1 MISIAQDDRIRHNS
15 RIFDMVS
22 ALTTLYQATLL
33 KDDEFHELAN
43 NATEEGVEKLVTL
56 GTYRTLKSNRPNLP
70 IKIYSMFSL
79 IGTPLKRGQFRLK
92 IFKK

>member
-22 ALTTLYQATLL
+22 AWTTLYQATLL

-43 NATEEGVEKLVTL
+43 NATKEGV
-56 GTYRTLKSNRPNLP
+56 
-70 IKIYSMFSL
+70 
-79 IGTPLKRGQFRLK
+79 
-92 IFKK
+92 

>member
-43 NATEEGVEKLVTL
+43 NATEEDNTFN
-56 GTYRTLKSNRPNLP
+56 LKKILRHRH
-70 IKIYSMFSL
+70 IKRQAPKQIAQK
-79 IGTPLKRGQFRLK
+79 KRHQQ
-92 IFKK
+92 